1 MLQNVEQKVTHGRR
15 HTICNNRD
23 LNDACINIAAQTI
36 MFMVSINKMYTC
48 VYTLRSPESRPRRF
62 IESIYLFKDLSWC
75 FSP

>member
-1 MLQNVEQKVTHGRR
+1 MLNKKATHGRR

-23 LNDACINIAAQTI
+23 LNDACTYFAAQTI
-36 MFMVSINKMYTC
+36 MFMVSINKMYTY
-48 VYTLRSPESRPRRF
+48 VYTFRSPESRPKRF